1 MKTKLFDK
9 TGKETGKV
17 TLNDS
22 IFKQDINKALLWE
35 NITVLLKNQRKGLAS
50 TKNKTEVRG
59 GGKKPHRQKGIGW
72 ARAGTIRSPIWRG
85 GGVVFGPK
93 PRDYSVRVPK
103 KKKLKALLSSLSVM
117 AQENKIMV
125 IENLDIETPKTKNL
139 AKILESINL
148 RNTKILM
155 GVDVISKNIKLAGRN
170 IPCVNVK
177 RVDDI
182 NCLDVL
188 AAEYLLVTKKG
199 LEKLEKRC
207 ATKK

>member
-22 IFKQDINKALLWE
+22 IFGQDINKALLWE

-125 IENLDIETPKTKNL
+125 IENLDIETSKTKNL

-170 IPCVNVK
+170 IPYVNLK

-188 AAEYLLVTKKG
+188 SAEYLLVTKKG

>member
-1 MKTKLFDK
+1 METKLFDK

-17 TLNDS
+17 TLDDS

-59 GGKKPHRQKGIGW
+59 GGRKPHRQKGLGW

-148 RNTKILM
+148 CNTKILM

-170 IPCVNVK
+170 IPYVNLK

-188 AAEYLLVTKKG
+188 SAECLLVTKKG

>member
-72 ARAGTIRSPIWRG
+72 ARAGTIRSPIWLG

-170 IPCVNVK
+170 IPYVNVK

>member
-1 MKTKLFDK
+1 
-9 TGKETGKV
+9 
-17 TLNDS
+17 
-22 IFKQDINKALLWE
+22 
-35 NITVLLKNQRKGLAS
+35 LKNQRKGLAS

-170 IPCVNVK
+170 IPYVNVK
-177 RVDDI
+177 RVDD
-182 NCLDVL
+182 
-188 AAEYLLVTKKG
+188 KKSIDN
-199 LEKLEKRC
+199 
-207 ATKK
+207 